1 MKKTIKSLI
10 FRKMEGDEHTEKSM
24 PYFWMGRTCVI
35 RILVLTFKL
44 LLLTLWP
51 GRTFWGN
58 DMSIFKCSYSGP
70 TTSFLEIYS
79 RTEFK
84 KRYKKVICLRMG
96 FQVAQLGKNL
106 PANAGDAK
114 DAGSISGSGRF
125 PGEQVA
131 THSCVLAWK
140 IPWQRSLVGY
150 SPCDHRVRHAW
161 AHVSTHA
168 WGC

>member
-1 MKKTIKSLI
+1 
-10 FRKMEGDEHTEKSM
+10 
-24 PYFWMGRTCVI
+24 
-35 RILVLTFKL
+35 
-44 LLLTLWP
+44 
-51 GRTFWGN
+51 
-58 DMSIFKCSYSGP
+58 MSIFKCSYSGP
-70 TTSFLEIYS
+70 TTSVLEIYS

-140 IPWQRSLVGY
+140 IP
-150 SPCDHRVRHAW
+150 
-161 AHVSTHA
+161 
-168 WGC
+168 